1 MKFLIPLLLLWSF
14 TLSGQETAPR
24 LSAEEAVRMALG
36 ANFDIRLVRDDAVI
50 GQLNN
55 TKANAGMLPV
65 VNLVGNE
72 NFTLSAFQQQLA
84 NGNEFRDAGAPF
96 NNFNVGV
103 QLNWTL
109 FDGRRMYIAKQRL
122 EALETLGQLNV
133 QNQIQQTTAAVLQAY
148 YEIAR
153 GRLQEQ
159 AIREVIDLNQERLR
173 IAEARLAAGLA
184 AQTDALQARI
194 DVNQRRS
201 DLIAQENTTATAKRN
216 LNQLLARDPQ
226 TPFSVEE
233 NLTGNYAPNRD
244 SLLAQLQRQNPALLS
259 LQKNAAIATL
269 QVSEAQTLTKPRING
284 IGQVNTLRTD
294 NGAGFLRNNTQ
305 AGLTVGAGLI
315 WPLYTGGNLRR
326 QAAVAEVAAH
336 QAVLRVDQQRLS
348 LSRELDDQ
356 LAFFQTQ
363 QQVLALESENVVAA
377 RENLLV
383 STERFRVGQTNAL
396 EVQTVQNS
404 LEQALFRRNLVQ
416 FNLKVIELRL
426 RLLAGQL

>member
-14 TLSGQETAPR
+14 ALSAQETAPR

-55 TKANAGMLPV
+55 TKVNAGMLPV